1 MKRGLLIKTVT
12 SGGAVFVRH
21 GGKHDWYRNI
31 QTGVQQPI
39 PRHNDI
45 NEMLAK
51 SIIKKLVTTQL
62 PPKSLFCFLV

>member
-1 MKRGLLIKTVT
+1 MKRGHLIKTIT
-12 SGGAVFVRH
+12 RGGAVFVRH
-21 GGKHDWYRNI
+21 GGNHDWYKNN

-51 SIIKKLVTTQL
+51 SIIKKLSNQ
-62 PPKSLFCFLV
+62 FQEG